1 MTPSGSWES
10 TYANASGTGT
20 GTSSPGLGG
29 SFGGSGVVSVSG
41 GGTGASTPRTN
52 MTRSSSVGY
61 VVGPDGQPVYE
72 AGGGGGG
79 GEKKRKKM
87 LRKSW
92 GNKKVDFDFNINAK
106 AANDIVGIVMVEI
119 LGATDLPKLKN
130 STFPVL
136 LTLAVL
142 FSRKM
147 MLLLTL
153 VLCV

>member
-1 MTPSGSWES
+1 MTPSGSWDS
-10 TYANASGTGT
+10 TYANASGT
-20 GTSSPGLGG
+20 SSPGFGG
-29 SFGGSGVVSVSG
+29 GGYNGSVGGGSGS
-41 GGTGASTPRTN
+41 GTGASTPRTN

-130 STFPVL
+130 STFS
-136 LTLAVL
+136 
-142 FSRKM
+142 F
-147 MLLLTL
+147 LLTL
-153 VLCV
+153 VRRSHRR

>member
-1 MTPSGSWES
+1 M
-10 TYANASGTGT
+10 
-20 GTSSPGLGG
+20 
-29 SFGGSGVVSVSG
+29 
-41 GGTGASTPRTN
+41 
-52 MTRSSSVGY
+52 GY

-72 AGGGGGG
+72 AGGEKGGG

-130 STFPVL
+130 STFP
-136 LTLAVL
+136 
-142 FSRKM
+142 FPF
-147 MLLLTL
+147 TL
-153 VLCV
+153 VRCSHRRCCCCFVCVCVQ